1 MREINNNFQIKI
13 GSKEG
18 KEILEIMNQG
28 KLVPSKVTCGLI
40 AKAMGNSDFQVSI
53 LSNSQNKIFII
64 DGYPRNKENIDVW
77 NETFIGRNKILSI
90 LLLDCSLDIC
100 MKRLILRSET
110 SLRPD
115 DQQDIIKKR
124 FKGFLEE
131 IQPILAYYSENEIP
145 IINVDSSFDPN
156 LVFEGICE
164 KLEKYLV

>member
-1 MREINNNFQIKI
+1 
-13 GSKEG
+13 
-18 KEILEIMNQG
+18 
-28 KLVPSKVTCGLI
+28 
-40 AKAMGNSDFQVSI
+40 
-53 LSNSQNKIFII
+53 
-64 DGYPRNKENIDVW
+64 
-77 NETFIGRNKILSI
+77 
-90 LLLDCSLDIC
+90 

-131 IQPILAYYSENEIP
+131 IQPILAYYTENEIP